1 MRDDDVA
8 SEVSVSKVADD
19 CYAQASG
26 LPSSIASLFCWNS
39 ITLHIHRPFKKDIN
53 FLFSFWMYK

>member
-39 ITLHIHRPFKKDIN
+39 ITLHKPPIQKGH
-53 FLFSFWMYK
+53 